1 MGDDAGDVVADN
13 YSRRRITQ
21 VWDYAIER
29 HHLDQRIASGQRNVV
44 PRLRN
49 EKLLSLAGL
58 VLFIFGLGFWFH
70 VIRLPWL

>member
-1 MGDDAGDVVADN
+1 MDDVTGTDRF
-13 YSRRRITQ
+13 SRVRPTRA
-21 VWDYAIER
+21 WDYAIER
-29 HHLDQRIASGQRNVV
+29 FHLDQRIASGQRNVV